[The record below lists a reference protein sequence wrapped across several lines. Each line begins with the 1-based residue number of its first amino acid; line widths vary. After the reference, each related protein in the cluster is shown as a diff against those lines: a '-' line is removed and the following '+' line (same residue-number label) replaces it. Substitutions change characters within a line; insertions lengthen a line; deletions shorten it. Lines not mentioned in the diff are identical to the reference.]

1 MLSKLLLLLVGT
13 LFLIS
18 AADARRRSLRRA
30 PKYRELFSR
39 RRRLGFRTGKRHRNA
54 GPGGGFTAG
63 SGWDEYDYDTSVGGF
78 RTGKRHRNAGPGGGF
93 TAGSGW
99 DEFVGT
105 NQCGPLGLTC
115 PSGTTCGNVDPRATY
130 ARPYGVK
137 PPSPNCLTHS
147 GGCGGCADV
156 GGCMANYGWGCDC
169 C

>member
-63 SGWDEYDYDTSVGGF
+63 SGWDE
-78 RTGKRHRNAGPGGGF
+78 
-93 TAGSGW
+93 
-99 DEFVGT
+99 FVGT

-130 ARPYGVK
+130 SRPYGVK
-137 PPSPNCLTHS
+137 PPSPNCLANS
-147 GGCGGCADV
+147 RGCGGCADIII